1 MDIPQG
7 VVKPLRTAAD
17 AQRAYCCLTDVPT
30 PWPEA
35 LGMCRNWI
43 TENLGR
49 RVEGYHLEL
58 PGGMVIGHLYYAVS
72 EQALVP
78 YAIEPGVAVLYC
90 EWVQR
95 EHQQHGLGRLLFD
108 RFVADL
114 RAQGCKG
121 ILVEATD
128 LEGRMHCRHYLARG
142 FEVVQES
149 GHQKLLYLALHQD
162 RVAVRPL
169 ESPVQPRSGR
179 PVEILILNGCPCP
192 FEMSTHLL
200 VREVAGE
207 FGDQVVVRQEW
218 VTPAAAPN
226 RTAATGIFINGR
238 RKLGGAAT
246 EDAVRQAIREE
257 L

>member
-1 MDIPQG
+1 MNDSPAL
-7 VVKPLRTAAD
+7 VKPLRNAAD
-17 AQRAYCCLTDVPT
+17 AQRAYCCMTEVPT

-35 LGMCRNWI
+35 LGVCRAWI
-43 TENLGR
+43 AENLGR
-49 RVEGYHLEL
+49 GVEGYHLEL
-58 PGGMVIGHLYYAVS
+58 PGGTIIGHLYYAPS

-95 EHQQHGLGRLLFD
+95 DHQRQGLGRRLFD
-108 RFVADL
+108 RFVADMH
-114 RAQGCKG
+114 AQGRKG

-128 LEGRMHCRHYLARG
+128 LEGRMHSRHYLARG
-142 FEVVQES
+142 FEVVHES
-149 GHQKLLYLALHQD
+149 GHQKLLYRALHQD

-169 ESPVQPRSGR
+169 DLSVQPRSGR
-179 PVEILILNGCPCP
+179 PLEILIRNGCPCP

-200 VREVAGE
+200 VREVARE

-218 VTPAAAPN
+218 LTPAAAPN
-226 RTAATGIFINGR
+226 RTAALGIFINGR
-238 RKLGGAAT
+238 RKLAGAAT